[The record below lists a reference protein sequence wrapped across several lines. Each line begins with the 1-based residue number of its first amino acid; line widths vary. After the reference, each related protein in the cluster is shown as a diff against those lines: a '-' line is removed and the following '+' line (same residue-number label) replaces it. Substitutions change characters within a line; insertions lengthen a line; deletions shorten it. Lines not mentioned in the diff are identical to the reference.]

1 MDGGGQV
8 VQKQLIREA
17 ATSTDGTALS
27 QTFAT
32 VLQKTPGYAP
42 LKLAIC
48 FPTVVGKQMATSLS

>member
-17 ATSTDGTALS
+17 ATSTDGTAPS
-27 QTFAT
+27 QTFAA
-32 VLQKTPGYAP
+32 VIQKTTGCAQ

-48 FPTVVGKQMATSLS
+48 FPTVVGKQMARSLS